1 MASGVGKTTTLRASD
16 GACPWSVAQPVRP
29 AIAASVTIVE
39 ERRFMSDFFH
49 VMKDKQMDKH
59 RAASARCVG
68 APAHREA
75 GAPTPATT

>member
-1 MASGVGKTTTLRASD
+1 
-16 GACPWSVAQPVRP
+16 
-29 AIAASVTIVE
+29 
-39 ERRFMSDFFH
+39 MSDFFH